1 MFGILTAKIQIIFGK
16 PPFFHKKLLV
26 IPYSDKVAGLG
37 EGCPRDVEPAGAGEE
52 LVGNSGTVLLLHAVL
67 ATNIRIIFEN
77 TTQHNTFLNI
87 NFNRKCC
94 PFHTKTHQKREKW
107 RLACSLMPSNM
118 TSRARIRLHGGK
130 ILSI

>member
-1 MFGILTAKIQIIFGK
+1 MSLKAE
-16 PPFFHKKLLV
+16 
-26 IPYSDKVAGLG
+26 GL
-37 EGCPRDVEPAGAGEE
+37 RDDGY
-52 LVGNSGTVLLLHAVL
+52 NSGTYVIHNSGTFIQLPQRLFVKVQLYHVTVGLLFHAVL
-67 ATNIRIIFEN
+67 ATNLRIIFEN

-94 PFHTKTHQKREKW
+94 PFHTKTHPKREKW
-107 RLACSLMPSNM
+107 RLVCSLMPSNM